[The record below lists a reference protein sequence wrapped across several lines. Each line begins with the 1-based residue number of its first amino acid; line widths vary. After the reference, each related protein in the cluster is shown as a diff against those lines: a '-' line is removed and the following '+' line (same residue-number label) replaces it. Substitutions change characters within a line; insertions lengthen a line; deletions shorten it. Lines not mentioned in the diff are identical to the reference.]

1 MLEVMRQDYV
11 RTARA
16 KGLQERRVIA
26 LHALRNGLLPV
37 VTIVGLLLARVF
49 AGAVIVEQIF
59 NIPGMGR
66 WLVQAALQR
75 DLLIVQAMILVI
87 AIAIVIANL
96 LTDISYG
103 VLDPRIRY
111 G

>member
-1 MLEVMRQDYV
+1 M
-11 RTARA
+11 
-16 KGLQERRVIA
+16 
-26 LHALRNGLLPV
+26 
-37 VTIVGLLLARVF
+37 
-49 AGAVIVEQIF
+49 IVEQIF

-87 AIAIVIANL
+87 AIAIVVANL
-96 LTDISYG
+96 LTDISSG